1 MRNIP
6 LFEEAQREGV
16 KMKEM
21 RIGTRGSPLAL
32 WQANW
37 VKESLSKAYP
47 QLRISLVRVTTKG
60 DKLVD
65 VSLAKVGGKGL
76 FVKEIEEKLLAGR
89 IDLAI
94 HSMKDVPVQLP
105 KGLHIQSIP
114 PREDSRDVLIS
125 KDHLTLEELPRGATI
140 GTSSLRRRTELLS
153 YRPDLTMVPLRGNV
167 HTRLAKL
174 KTMGLDA
181 IVLAAAG
188 VKRMKLAGNISQTI
202 STEVCLPAIGQG
214 ALGLETRID
223 DDEVNQ
229 YLSILDH
236 EPTHQSIRAER
247 AFLRRL
253 GGGCQVPI
261 AALGTVSDDGKLVL
275 RGLVGSLDGRKLI
288 KGMVGGEAGKA
299 LELGIALAENLLSRG
314 AYDIL
319 REIYEGG
326 IPPQL

>member
-1 MRNIP
+1 
-6 LFEEAQREGV
+6 
-16 KMKEM
+16 MKEM

-37 VKESLSKAYP
+37 VRESLSKAYP
-47 QLRISLVRVTTKG
+47 QLRISLVRITTKG

-65 VSLAKVGGKGL
+65 VSLARVGGKGL
-76 FVKEIEEKLLAGR
+76 FVKEIEENLLAGR

-114 PREDSRDVLIS
+114 HREDSRDVLIS
-125 KDHLTLEELPRGATI
+125 KDYLTLEELPRGAKI
-140 GTSSLRRRTELLS
+140 GTSSLRRRAQLLS
-153 YRPDLTMVPLRGNV
+153 YRPDLIMVPLRGNV

-174 KTMGLDA
+174 KTMDLDA

-188 VKRMKLAGNISQTI
+188 IKRMKLAGNISQPI
-202 STEVCLPAIGQG
+202 STKVCLPAIGQG

-223 DDEVNQ
+223 DDEVNR

-236 EPTHQSIRAER
+236 EPTRQSIRAER

-261 AALGTVSDDGKLVL
+261 AALGTVSDDGMLVL

-288 KGMVGGEAGKA
+288 KGMMEGEAGKA
-299 LELGIALAENLLSRG
+299 LELGMALAENLLSRG
-314 AYDIL
+314 ADEIL
-319 REIYEGG
+319 REIYEGE
-326 IPPQL
+326 IAREL

>member
-1 MRNIP
+1 
-6 LFEEAQREGV
+6 
-16 KMKEM
+16 MKEM

-37 VKESLSKAYP
+37 VRESLSQAYP
-47 QLRISLVRVTTKG
+47 KLRISLVRITTKG

-65 VSLAKVGGKGL
+65 VSLARVGGKGL
-76 FVKEIEEKLLAGR
+76 FVKEIEEKLLAGQ

-114 PREDSRDVLIS
+114 QREDSRDVLIS
-125 KDHLTLEELPRGATI
+125 KDHLTLEELPRGAKI
-140 GTSSLRRRTELLS
+140 GTSSLRRRAQLLS

-174 KTMGLDA
+174 ETMDLDA

-188 VKRMKLAGNISQTI
+188 IKRMKLAGNISQPI

-229 YLSILDH
+229 CLSILDH

-261 AALGTVSDDGKLVL
+261 AALGTVSDDGVLVL
-275 RGLVGSLDGRKLI
+275 KGLVGSLDGRKLI
-288 KGMVGGEAGKA
+288 KGMMEGEAGKA
-299 LELGIALAENLLSRG
+299 LGLGISLAKDLLSQG
-314 AYDIL
+314 ADEIL
-319 REIYEGG
+319 REIYEGE
-326 IPPQL
+326 IAPEL

>member
-1 MRNIP
+1 
-6 LFEEAQREGV
+6 
-16 KMKEM
+16 MKEM

-37 VKESLSKAYP
+37 VRESLSKAYP
-47 QLRISLVRVTTKG
+47 QLRISLVRITTKG

-65 VSLAKVGGKGL
+65 VSLARVGGKGL
-76 FVKEIEEKLLAGR
+76 FVKEIEENLLAGR

-114 PREDSRDVLIS
+114 HREDSRDVLIS
-125 KDHLTLEELPRGATI
+125 KDYLTLEELPRGAKI
-140 GTSSLRRRTELLS
+140 GTSSLRRRAQLLS
-153 YRPDLTMVPLRGNV
+153 YRPDLIMVPLRGNV

-174 KTMGLDA
+174 KTMDLDA

-188 VKRMKLAGNISQTI
+188 IKRMKLAGNISQPI
-202 STEVCLPAIGQG
+202 STKVCLPAIGQG

-223 DDEVNQ
+223 DDEVNR

-236 EPTHQSIRAER
+236 EPTRQSIRAER

-261 AALGTVSDDGKLVL
+261 AALGTVSDDGMLVL

-288 KGMVGGEAGKA
+288 KGMMEGEAGKA
-299 LELGIALAENLLSRG
+299 LELGMALAENLLSRG
-314 AYDIL
+314 ADEIL
-319 REIYEGG
+319 KEIYEGE
-326 IPPQL
+326 IAREL

>member
-6 LFEEAQREGV
+6 LFEEQQRVGV

-37 VKESLSKAYP
+37 VKESLSKVYP
-47 QLRISLVRVTTKG
+47 QLRVSLVRITTKG

-65 VSLAKVGGKGL
+65 VSLARVGGKGL

-105 KGLHIQSIP
+105 EGLHIQSIP
-114 PREDSRDVLIS
+114 QREDSRDVLIS
-125 KDHLTLEELPRGATI
+125 KDHLTLEELPRGAKI
-140 GTSSLRRRTELLS
+140 GTSSLRRRAQLLS

-167 HTRLAKL
+167 HTRLAKI
-174 KTMGLDA
+174 KTMNLDA

-188 VKRMKLAGNISQTI
+188 IKRMNLAENISQPI

-214 ALGLETRID
+214 ALGLETRVD
-223 DDEVNQ
+223 NNEVNQ
-229 YLSILDH
+229 YLSILDDESSH
-236 EPTHQSIRAER
+236 VSVRAER

-261 AALGTVSDDGKLVL
+261 AALGTISAGGTLVL

-288 KGMVGGEAGKA
+288 KGAIEGEMGRAE
-299 LELGIALAENLLSRG
+299 ELGMALAENLLSQG
-314 AYDIL
+314 ADEIL
-319 REIYEGG
+319 REIYEGE
-326 IPPQL
+326 IAHEL

>member
-1 MRNIP
+1 
-6 LFEEAQREGV
+6 V

-37 VKESLSKAYP
+37 VKESLSQVYP
-47 QLRISLVRVTTKG
+47 QLRISLLRIKTKG
-60 DKLVD
+60 DKVID
-65 VSLAKVGGKGL
+65 VSLARVGGKGL

-114 PREDSRDVLIS
+114 HREDSRDVLIS
-125 KDHLTLEELPRGATI
+125 KDHLTLEELPRGAKI
-140 GTSSLRRRTELLS
+140 GTSSLRRRAQLLS

-167 HTRLAKL
+167 HTRLGKL
-174 KTMGLDA
+174 ETMDLDA

-188 VKRMKLAGNISQTI
+188 VKRMKLAGSISQAI
-202 STEVCLPAIGQG
+202 STEICLPAIGQG

-261 AALGTVSDDGKLVL
+261 AALGTVSNDGKLVL
-275 RGLVGSLDGRKLI
+275 RGLVGTLDGRKLI
-288 KGMVGGEAGKA
+288 KGTIEGEMGKA
-299 LELGIALAENLLSRG
+299 LGLGMALAENLLSRG
-314 AYDIL
+314 ADEIL
-319 REIYEGG
+319 REIYERE
-326 IPPQL
+326 IV